1 MNHNDNDGLSAAA
14 GKRPPQIDIATIK
27 HMPIGDIMQM
37 KPAVL
42 LTLVRQA
49 DDDLRRAKMVKDW
62 IQGIL
67 AEKYSDQAKVMRE
80 QLGKDTGAVRLEDDG
95 ITVVADLP
103 KKVEWDQ
110 KKLSATIEKLLDEG
124 WNIQQLATQTF
135 KVSER
140 QFNDLPSG
148 VRSMFEDART
158 IKVGK
163 LSFKLE
169 DPAEKAAE
177 QDGKK

>member
-1 MNHNDNDGLSAAA
+1 MNQNDGISAAA
-14 GKRPPQIDIATIK
+14 GMRPPQIDLATIR

-49 DDDLRRAKMVKDW
+49 EDDLRRAKMVKDW
-62 IQGIL
+62 LQGIL
-67 AEKYSDQAKVMRE
+67 AEKYQDQAKAMRE
-80 QLGKDTGAVRLEDDG
+80 QLGKDTGSVRMEDDG
-95 ITVVADLP
+95 IAVIADLP

-110 KKLSATIEKLLDEG
+110 KKLSGIIERLIGEG

-148 VRSMFEDART
+148 VRGQLEEART

-163 LSFKLE
+163 PSFKLE
-169 DPAEKAAE
+169 DPAEKEAE
-177 QDGKK
+177 GDQ